1 MRVTV
6 SKECKEMGIFIAYTE
21 VLGLRNGQGNLEEEI
36 RRIEDEFSG
45 QDPDS
50 LKNDPVVRAYRD
62 FYWRIGVDPTKVRP
76 SGEALR
82 RRIARNGKLPRIN
95 DIVDAGNIASAKTLV
110 PIGIYDLAKIMGEP
124 SLVISKGDEE
134 FLGIGKKS
142 PEKVEKGIPI
152 LVDGEGRVMHIYPH
166 RDSVLTSVDLNTK
179 DVLVIGAGVP
189 NVRNELVAEAVQIT
203 SNLLS
208 KIGGKI
214 AHEVVIT

>member
-21 VLGLRNGQGNLEEEI
+21 VLGIRNGQGNLEEEI
-36 RRIEDEFSG
+36 KKVEEEFSS
-45 QDPDS
+45 QDPEA
-50 LKNDPVVRAYRD
+50 LKSDPVVRAYRD
-62 FYWRIGVDPTKVRP
+62 FYWKIGIDPTKVRP

-82 RRIARNGKLPRIN
+82 RRVARNGKLPRIN

-110 PIGIYDLAKIMGEP
+110 PIGIYDLAKIRGEP
-124 SLVISKGDEE
+124 SLVISTGNEE
-134 FLGIGKKS
+134 FIGIGKKA

-166 RDSVLTSVDLNTK
+166 RDSVLTSVDLSTEN
-179 DVLVIGAGVP
+179 VLVIGAGVP
-189 NVRNELVAEAVQIT
+189 NVKIDLVVEAVKVT

-208 KIGGKI
+208 KLGGKI
-214 AHEVVIT
+214 AHEVVVA